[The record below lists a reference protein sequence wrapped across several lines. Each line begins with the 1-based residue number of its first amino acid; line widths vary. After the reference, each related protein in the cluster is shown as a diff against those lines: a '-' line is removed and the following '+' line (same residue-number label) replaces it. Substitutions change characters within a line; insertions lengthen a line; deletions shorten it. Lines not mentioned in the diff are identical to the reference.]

1 MVRAI
6 GLSNTY
12 DVDVVRKLSTGEEG
26 RGVEVVQNRWYE
38 RNGWDKDVAG
48 YCRENGIMYQ
58 YVCWFFYGCSFLYAL
73 CSIIPYPNPDPDDTD
88 FSCPFFSD
96 VGCWLL
102 IQIFLDLNGFTETS
116 ATRIRIIS
124 S

>member
-1 MVRAI
+1 MAWKELCRIRDEGVVRAI

-38 RNGWDKDVAG
+38 RSWWDKDVAG

-58 YVCWFFYGCSFLYAL
+58 YVCWFFLWVFLPI
-73 CSIIPYPNPDPDDTD
+73 C
-88 FSCPFFSD
+88 
-96 VGCWLL
+96 
-102 IQIFLDLNGFTETS
+102 
-116 ATRIRIIS
+116 
-124 S
+124 

>member
-1 MVRAI
+1 MAWKELCRIRDEGVVRAI

-58 YVCWFFYGCSFLYAL
+58 
-73 CSIIPYPNPDPDDTD
+73 
-88 FSCPFFSD
+88 
-96 VGCWLL
+96 
-102 IQIFLDLNGFTETS
+102 
-116 ATRIRIIS
+116 
-124 S
+124 